1 NLASRSKKAT
11 SQVRSILAEIQQAAN
26 STVMVTE
33 EGSKRVESGVGQVQR
48 IGTNIKSLHE
58 VIVESSSAARQ
69 IAATTN
75 QQVIGIEQIA
85 IAMKQISKGAN
96 EGVASAKQQK
106 VTAQSL
112 SQLASSLNNI
122 VHRYRL

>member
-48 IGTNIKSLHE
+48 IGSNIKSLHE

-69 IAATTN
+69 IASATT
-75 QQVIGIEQIA
+75 QQVTGIEQIA
-85 IAMKQISKGAN
+85 LAMKQINQGAV
-96 EGVASAKQQK
+96 ESVAGAKQQK
-106 VTAQSL
+106 MTAQNL
-112 SQLASSLNNI
+112 SQLAS
-122 VHRYRL
+122 